1 MRRLALLEH
10 LSLDG
15 FLAGPNGEMDWIHV
29 DDDLFAFVNQ
39 IFHTADTAIYGRVTY
54 DMMNSYWPTAGDAP
68 GASVHDVEHSRW
80 LDEASILVV
89 SQSLQEPV
97 AWGNRGKTAQVVRS
111 VDAIAEAKAQ
121 QGQDLVAIGS
131 ARLAQSLVQR
141 GLVDDYWLFINPIIL
156 GGGMSLF
163 SERDEAQKLELVDTR
178 RFGGGVVS
186 LRYGLAPID

>member
-1 MRRLALLEH
+1 VVDSAEQTSSFTPAVDPAEQTWPSTRAL
-10 LSLDG
+10 
-15 FLAGPNGEMDWIHV
+15 
-29 DDDLFAFVNQ
+29 
-39 IFHTADTAIYGRVTY
+39 T
-54 DMMNSYWPTAGDAP
+54 
-68 GASVHDVEHSRW
+68 
-80 LDEASILVV
+80 
-89 SQSLQEPV
+89 
-97 AWGNRGKTAQVVRS
+97 
-111 VDAIAEAKAQ
+111 IAEAKAQ

-186 LRYGLAPID
+186 LRYGLAQID